1 MHVTMFLFI
10 FEIHFGN
17 PHSVFKLIG
26 EIMKWIFKYLSLG
39 WFSTCLSL
47 SPTFFLVSRL
57 FLGECGLSIHSGR
70 NRELEAYPSVELAL
84 GNVLIKE

>member
-26 EIMKWIFKYLSLG
+26 EIMKWILKYLSLG
-39 WFSTCLSL
+39 WFFTCLSL
-47 SPTFFLVSRL
+47 SPTFFFFGFSS
-57 FLGECGLSIHSGR
+57 FSGGVWS
-70 NRELEAYPSVELAL
+70 EH
-84 GNVLIKE
+84 I